1 MSDDDRQAATLLHV
15 MGHLY
20 VKGGERKRGLI
31 LLLLAAHMQPMDSGI
46 LHTLV
51 QAFIATGDT
60 ERALDAIVRLEYLQ
74 GPTPT
79 QALLQSRALLAAGRT
94 DDARASFRHY
104 LQRRE
109 EG

>member
-1 MSDDDRQAATLLHV
+1 

-31 LLLLAAHMQPMDSGI
+31 LLLLAAHMLPSHSGI

-60 ERALDAIVRLEYLQ
+60 QRALDAIDRLEYLQ

-79 QALLQSRALLAAGRT
+79 QALLQSRALWRAGRV
-94 DDARASFRHY
+94 DDARASFQNY